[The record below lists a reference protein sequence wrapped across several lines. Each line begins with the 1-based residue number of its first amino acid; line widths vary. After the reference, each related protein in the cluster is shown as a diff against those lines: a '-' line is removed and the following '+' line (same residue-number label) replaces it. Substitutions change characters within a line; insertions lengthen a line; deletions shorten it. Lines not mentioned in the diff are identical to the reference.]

1 MSSVKFGWSEKRLV
15 PDGRSVNLAGQFYE
29 RITDE
34 VRDELCVTA
43 LAIESGDA
51 CAIFCACDLVS
62 TSQTLLEKVRALLLA
77 KDPTFPAEYVITSA
91 IHTHTAPSYSKR
103 SDSTAMSGS
112 SLSIL
117 KKYMPENVE
126 YEKLVDDGDEKL
138 FDGDEAYEYIA
149 ERVADAAF
157 EAWTGRADGKYAAGF
172 GRAAVGMCRR
182 VCYDDG
188 SAKMWG
194 DTNMANFTELEG
206 GNDSGIE
213 LIFIADENEKL
224 TGVVANVACPSQV
237 LEHRSFMS
245 ADYWGDVKKLL
256 RARYGE
262 EIFLLPLCSAAGD
275 QCPRDMIRW
284 VEPETPINDPNIERC
299 NPPER
304 GADPSMFDIKGCER
318 VARRIATEI
327 FFAYEDVTSY
337 ETEAVLV
344 HKNIKMDVPL
354 RRVTIEEKDHARAQI
369 EAFFK
374 EHKGNINFRDNA
386 RMHIYA
392 GTVARYEAQQKVNL
406 DEIEIHVLRFGDFA
420 IATNPYELFLDY
432 GNQIRAR
439 SLAKQTML
447 IQLSCGSRGYLPTE
461 KAEKGSHY
469 SAYVSSGTTG
479 HVGGEMLV
487 RKTLT
492 EINSMWK

>member
-1 MSSVKFGWSEKRLV
+1 
-15 PDGRSVNLAGQFYE
+15 
-29 RITDE
+29 
-34 VRDELCVTA
+34 
-43 LAIESGDA
+43 
-51 CAIFCACDLVS
+51 
-62 TSQTLLEKVRALLLA
+62 
-77 KDPTFPAEYVITSA
+77 
-91 IHTHTAPSYSKR
+91 
-103 SDSTAMSGS
+103 
-112 SLSIL
+112 
-117 KKYMPENVE
+117 
-126 YEKLVDDGDEKL
+126 
-138 FDGDEAYEYIA
+138 
-149 ERVADAAF
+149 
-157 EAWTGRADGKYAAGF
+157 
-172 GRAAVGMCRR
+172 
-182 VCYDDG
+182 
-188 SAKMWG
+188 
-194 DTNMANFTELEG
+194 
-206 GNDSGIE
+206 
-213 LIFIADENEKL
+213 
-224 TGVVANVACPSQV
+224 
-237 LEHRSFMS
+237 
-245 ADYWGDVKKLL
+245 
-256 RARYGE
+256 
-262 EIFLLPLCSAAGD
+262 
-275 QCPRDMIRW
+275 
-284 VEPETPINDPNIERC
+284 
-299 NPPER
+299 
-304 GADPSMFDIKGCER
+304 

-337 ETEAVLV
+337 SSEAVLV